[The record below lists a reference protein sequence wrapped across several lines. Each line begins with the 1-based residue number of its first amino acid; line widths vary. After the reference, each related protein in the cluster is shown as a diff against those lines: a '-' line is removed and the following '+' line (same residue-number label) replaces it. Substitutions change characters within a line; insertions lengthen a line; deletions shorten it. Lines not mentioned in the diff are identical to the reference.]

1 MSYGLKSG
9 EIVERTA
16 FHKGKSRNT
25 MPKINKLLKEGRLLP
40 IYNVLDESLCLVG
53 YRRKPTSR
61 KAHHR
66 PFMLKEPIV
75 LGPVGEKPETGDN
88 CIPNEQ

>member
-1 MSYGLKSG
+1 MRDL
-9 EIVERTA
+9 
-16 FHKGKSRNT
+16 
-25 MPKINKLLKEGRLLP
+25 NKLLKQGRLLP

-66 PFMLKEPIV
+66 PFMLKQPIV
-75 LGPVGEKPETGDN
+75 LGPVEPKPETGDN